1 MNKKIL
7 SLFLAIVMVLGMV
20 GPAFAAG
27 STPPDDPKKA
37 AESELIADKGKLKAK
52 LSLPKT
58 EKREARPMIQASAN
72 SVKKAPLRTGPE
84 PEFGETK
91 VTVNIAKH
99 GIGTKP
105 FDFDA
110 VFGATPNTKVT
121 LINWNTDETQEAT
134 FDKNTQSVT
143 FNNPVSMKDMKSEVY
158 GIEFEGTNVAGK
170 ITFKESTPDYSG
182 GENVTTF
189 TLDLYQVRNTDVI
202 VKTVDL
208 NGAEIANP
216 TTTATNGKIKLG
228 SLNKEIDIPA
238 KDTAGVFVEG
248 SIRVRDVD
256 KLNANPNYSIE
267 GLENGVLVDKANNK
281 VYKPGEFVVD
291 EAGIDA
297 TTLEFTEKPIWTT
310 DDMSGDTDY
319 VKVDFAAGDH
329 GTLETNPIY
338 YVFKGVT
345 IAGTLTA
352 PNVIANVG
360 YEHTGWNPG
369 LATKYDVAT
378 THVARYSDE
387 IIGPKDPTKPD
398 GGNPD
403 KNLYWTV
410 TFKSED
416 TSKGTVAAANTVY
429 VLKTAK
435 KTLADI
441 ADKAP
446 ATTPVGNHKF
456 DGWNP
461 PLDKNTAINKDLEV
475 TAKFAPLAT
484 VADKDKYEP
493 NYENGKGKPGATV
506 TIPAPTFK
514 DSTGKTVE
522 KPTDGTK
529 TTTFTKNDDKQTNVT
544 VNPNTGA
551 ITVKIPADAEV
562 GSKITI
568 PVDVTYP
575 DGSKET
581 VKVTVTVVDNEQP
594 SKPTIENPAA
604 KNEKGKDSTTVTGK
618 TKPNTKVTVTDEKG
632 NKIGEGT
639 SDPDGNFTIQTNPK
653 QEKGKKVTLTPEGGD
668 GIKVTVTEDE
678 TPDDKPSAPSI
689 TWRGLW
695 FLGGNSEPAKTSKE
709 METGRHYKYLYGYVD
724 KTVRPEGMIT
734 RSEAAALIARLAEL
748 DMSDKTKPNF
758 KDAPSAWYNSAIN
771 AMVSRNLMFADKN
784 GNFRPNEPI
793 TRGEFARA
801 LYYIDKKN
809 DKVAPFA
816 DVKGHE
822 FEEAINQAYGNGRIA
837 GYPDGTFKP
846 DAKIQRAEAARILN
860 QYADRNV
867 TLVGMANVKRD
878 LVRFTD
884 INESHWAYCEVMEAA
899 NSHEY
904 QREKGTLAETWLRIL
919 DK

>member
-1 MNKKIL
+1 
-7 SLFLAIVMVLGMV
+7 MVLGMV

-37 AESELIADKGKLKAK
+37 AESELIEENGKLKAK

-58 EKREARPMIQASAN
+58 EKRPVRFMAMAMAKSGA
-72 SVKKAPLRTGPE
+72 E
-84 PEFGETK
+84 PGFGETK

-99 GIGTKP
+99 GIGSNEFA
-105 FDFDA
+105 FDK
-110 VFGATPNTKVT
+110 VFGAGAAKKITLYNDADGSSQEKTFTKDDAS
-121 LINWNTDETQEAT
+121 IT
-134 FDKNTQSVT
+134 FDT
-143 FNNPVSMKDMKSEVY
+143 PVSMDAVKAGDVF
-158 GIEFEGTNVAGK
+158 IEFEGTHVAGK
-170 ITFKESTPDYSG
+170 LTWEESDPSYSG
-182 GENVTTF
+182 GTNVTTYK
-189 TLDLYQVRNTDVI
+189 LDIYQVRNTDVI
-202 VKTVDL
+202 VKTVDKD
-208 NGAEIANP
+208 GVEKANP
-216 TTTATNGKIKLG
+216 TTAATSGKIKLG
-228 SLNKEIDIPA
+228 SLNEEIDIPV
-238 KDTAGVFVEG
+238 KGTTGVFVKG
-248 SIRVRDVD
+248 TIRVKDVD
-256 KLNANPNYSIE
+256 TLNGNPNYSIE
-267 GLENGVLVDKANNK
+267 GLKDGLLVDKANNK

-291 EAGIDA
+291 PEGIKS
-297 TTLEFTEKPIWTT
+297 TEIKFTEKPLVTEDPKYAN
-310 DDMSGDTDY
+310 DDDY
-319 VKVDFAAGDH
+319 VDVTFDQGKN
-329 GTLETNPIY
+329 GTIATNKSY
-338 YVFKGVT
+338 YVFKGIEMASKLTPPDVT
-345 IAGTLTA
+345 ADSGW
-352 PNVIANVG
+352 
-360 YEHTGWNPG
+360 EFTGWKPD
-369 LATKYDVAT
+369 LAKKYDKATK
-378 THVARYSDE
+378 HVAQYTQKTTTEEVIPYLPDE
-387 IIGPKDPTKPD
+387 TEPTEDKDGKKIPD
-398 GGNPD
+398 N
-403 KNLYWTV
+403 YVTV
-410 TFKSED
+410 TFKAEKD
-416 TSKGTVAAANTVY
+416 GETALGTVTVGTKTGE
-429 VLKTAK
+429 VVKAKVKPGTNLEGRATATAK
-435 KTLADI
+435 DGYGFTKWD
-441 ADKAP
+441 P
-446 ATTPVGNHKF
+446 ALTT
-456 DGWNP
+456 
-461 PLDKNTAINKDLEV
+461 INKESAKEF
-475 TAKFAPLAT
+475 TAKFIKDGSEVGKDDPIPTGWNKVTVKQDATSIKENTVEEKTYAVAPKDDAKGQTGKLA
-484 VADKDKYEP
+484 ADKFPSLKDKEAQG
-493 NYENGKGKPGATV
+493 YENPGWYKDTDKKAT
-506 TIPAPTFK
+506 
-514 DSTGKTVE
+514 E
-522 KPTDGTK
+522 KPWDVEITAG
-529 TTTFTKNDDKQTNVT
+529 TTFTAKATAN
-544 VNPNTGA
+544 G
-551 ITVKIPADAEV
+551 
-562 GSKITI
+562 
-568 PVDVTYP
+568 
-575 DGSKET
+575 
-581 VKVTVTVVDNEQP
+581 QP

-734 RSEAAALIARLAEL
+734 RSEAAALIARLANL
-748 DMSDKTKPNF
+748 DMTDKTKPNF
-758 KDAPSAWYNSAIN
+758 KDTPSAWYNSAIN

-822 FEEAINQAYGNGRIA
+822 FEEAINQAYGNDRIA

-904 QREKGTLAETWLRIL
+904 QREKGTLAETWLKIL